1 MHIKLNRINFYNFS
15 IAGWINHYGALMAQA
30 HNQRNPLSDPDQ
42 KIIIDGILESY
53 RDLPGA
59 TMVILNELQSRIG
72 YISDPLQQY
81 VADRMQV
88 PVSKIHG
95 VVSFYSFFTTTP
107 RGKHTVK
114 FCMGTA
120 CYVGGTEQLLDKAK
134 QVLEIKTGET
144 TPDGRIT
151 IEVCRCV
158 GACSQAP
165 VIVVDENV
173 QGRIKPNKMPQ
184 ILRAIQEEEQKS

>member
-1 MHIKLNRINFYNFS
+1 MVLAQSAPMTKIDPATRKLIDEILDANRE
-15 IAGWINHYGALMAQA
+15 
-30 HNQRNPLSDPDQ
+30 
-42 KIIIDGILESY
+42 K
-53 RDLPGA
+53 PGA
-59 TMVILNELQSRIG
+59 TMVILNEVQSKVG
-72 YISDPLQQY
+72 YISEPLQQY
-81 VADRMQV
+81 IADQLKI

-120 CYVGGTEQLLDKAK
+120 CYVGGVEQLLDKAN
-134 QVLEIKTGET
+134 QVLGIKAGET
-144 TPDGRIT
+144 TPDGMVTLEI
-151 IEVCRCV
+151 CRCV

-173 QGRIKPNKMPQ
+173 QGRVKPNKMPQ
-184 ILRAIQEEEQKS
+184 ILRAVQEDEQKS